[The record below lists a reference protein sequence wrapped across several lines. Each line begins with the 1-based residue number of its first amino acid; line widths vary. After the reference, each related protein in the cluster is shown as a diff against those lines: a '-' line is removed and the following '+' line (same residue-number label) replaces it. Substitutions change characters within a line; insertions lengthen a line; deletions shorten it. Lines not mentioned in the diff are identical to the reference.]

1 MSEKRYISIVA
12 ACVGAAG
19 IILCLVLVLGGKGGS
34 GGRKQTSAN
43 NTTVEAQST
52 TVSDKRYNKEDI
64 VIVTDIDTA
73 NSKITVRK
81 LEESAEFVLSY
92 NRGTVVK
99 NKYDNQLMMEQIT
112 VGEIARLG

>member
-73 NSKITVRK
+73 NSKITVRNNPIVRK
-81 LEESAEFVLSY
+81 HRIS
-92 NRGTVVK
+92 
-99 NKYDNQLMMEQIT
+99 
-112 VGEIARLG
+112 